1 MPEEPEMVFTSPL
14 AGMFNSLIPH
24 VTARRHTHRL
34 ISGLVFVWSVSL
46 GVALIVAGEKS
57 FPPLCVLV

>member
-24 VTARRHTHRL
+24 VTAILYSKQDLL
-34 ISGLVFVWSVSL
+34 IRC
-46 GVALIVAGEKS
+46 ID
-57 FPPLCVLV
+57 PY